1 MQATLNTLDE
11 FEGDLSIEIIIQFHA
26 GRNRLSPEDLIG
38 HSRKANI
45 IEARDDAIAD
55 VYVRLRDLTL
65 TDIGIKF
72 GGRNYATIKTAL
84 GRREIDVPVSGI
96 IDREAVVADAKTG
109 MEIGDLA
116 FKHHCSRPSIRKI
129 LYEAKV
135 PVKG

>member
-1 MQATLNTLDE
+1 MKN
-11 FEGDLSIEIIIQFHA
+11 FNGDSTIENLIQFHA
-26 GRNRLSPEDLIG
+26 DRNRLLSKDLVG

-55 VYVRLRDLTL
+55 IYVRLRDLTL
-65 TDIGIKF
+65 TDIGIAF
-72 GGRNYATIKTAL
+72 GGRNYATIKAAL
-84 GRREIDVPVSGI
+84 GRREVDVPVSGI

-109 MEIGDLA
+109 MEIGELA